1 MPTPEDWYPHR
12 RPSDDEHVGWIVP
25 EGERYRAVDLLGRT
39 VSTEPLEWLDA
50 EALLDELG
58 IGYLADRWA
67 LTLPDGS
74 TRPVRIA
81 EAGPSGI
88 VVVTDEFGA
97 ASVVGGAAERFTLGF
112 PAPTELVAGWR

>member
-88 VVVTDEFGA
+88 VVVADEFGA
-97 ASVVGGAAERFTLGF
+97 ASVVGGAAERFTLAF
-112 PAPTELVAGWR
+112 PAPAELVAGWR